1 MASTAADVTRIDEGE
16 LDGLIGA
23 HQGLRPVWNTLHLVA
38 QSNCTVLVQGET
50 GTGKELVARAIHRLS
65 ARNHGPYVK
74 LNCAAI
80 PAGLLESE
88 LFGHERGA
96 FTGAVL
102 QYAGRFERAHTGTL
116 FLDEIG
122 DMPLELQPKLLR
134 VLQEHEFER
143 LGGTRTSRVDVR
155 VIAATNHDLFQ
166 LVRERRFRADL
177 FYRLHVFPITVP
189 PLRDRPQDIPIL
201 VEYFARKFA
210 SRMNKVF
217 SRIDEKGMAALVRD
231 QWPGNVREL
240 ENFVHRAVI
249 LCPAN
254 ELSFPLDDLNP
265 PTEITA
271 PGTIRTLAE
280 AERAHIV
287 ETLRL
292 VGGVIGGPH
301 GAASRLGVARTT
313 LLYRMRKLGIDNA
326 VGPRSVP
333 ADRSRGCDG
342 EYPSA

>member
-1 MASTAADVTRIDEGE
+1 MASTAANVTRIDEGE
-16 LDGLIGA
+16 LDGFIGA
-23 HQGLRPVWNTLHLVA
+23 HQGLRHVWSLAHIVA
-38 QSNCTVLVQGET
+38 QSDCTVSVQGET

-74 LNCAAI
+74 LNCAAM

-102 QYAGRFERAHTGTL
+102 QHAGRFERAHTGTL

-155 VIAATNHDLFQ
+155 VIAATNHDLLQ

-177 FYRLHVFPITVP
+177 YYRLHVFPITVP
-189 PLRDRPQDIPIL
+189 PLRDRPQDIPLL

-217 SRIDEKGMAALVRD
+217 SRIEENGMASLVRHH
-231 QWPGNVREL
+231 WPGNVREL

-249 LCPAN
+249 LSPAN
-254 ELSFPLDDLNP
+254 ELSFPLDDLQP
-265 PTEITA
+265 CKESKTPA
-271 PGTIRTLAE
+271 AIRTLAE
-280 AERAHIV
+280 AERAHII

-292 VGGVIGGPH
+292 VGGVIGGPR

-313 LLYRMRKLGIDNA
+313 LLYRMRKLGIDNG
-326 VGPRSVP
+326 VDPRNLP
-333 ADRSRGCDG
+333 AQRSAGCDD

>member
-1 MASTAADVTRIDEGE
+1 MASTASNVTRIDEGE
-16 LDGLIGA
+16 LDGFIGA
-23 HQGLRPVWNTLHLVA
+23 HQGLRHVRNSVHMVA
-38 QSNCTVLVQGET
+38 QSDCTVLVQGET

-65 ARNHGPYVK
+65 ARSHGPHVK
-74 LNCAAI
+74 LNCAAM
-80 PAGLLESE
+80 PAGLMESE

-102 QYAGRFERAHTGTL
+102 QHAGRFERAHTGTL
-116 FLDEIG
+116 FLDEVG

-155 VIAATNHDLFQ
+155 VIAATNHDLLQ

-177 FYRLHVFPITVP
+177 YYRLHVFPITVP

-201 VEYFARKFA
+201 VEYFAREFA
-210 SRMNKVF
+210 SRMNKAF
-217 SRIDEKGMAALVRD
+217 SRIEETGMAALVRHH
-231 QWPGNVREL
+231 WPGNVREL

-249 LCPAN
+249 LSPGN
-254 ELSFPLDDLNP
+254 ELSFPLDELKLC
-265 PTEITA
+265 TESKA

-280 AERAHIV
+280 AERAHII
-287 ETLRL
+287 EALRL
-292 VGGVIGGPH
+292 VGGVIGGPQ

-326 VGPRSVP
+326 VGLRNVP

-342 EYPSA
+342 GYPSA